1 MQRRSFVASS
11 AAFAAGLVP
20 LSSARAAE
28 NGVSDGEIVL
38 GSSAVLSGPL
48 GSQIKVVHNGAGLAF
63 DAVNEQGGIGGRKI
77 KLVALDDELK
87 PEKAVENYTKLLND
101 HRVFAFFGCVGSGT
115 TAAAAKLLQQ
125 SGAPSVGGYGVGDT
139 ARERVAGSAYFV
151 RASNAREAQALVEHL
166 TTVGVNK
173 IAIAHLDNP
182 GGAEAVK
189 LIGAAMATHKL
200 TPAAAVSVKGDSSNA
215 AEAGKTLADSQP
227 QAVLM
232 YLAGTVAGEVIK
244 ATYAAGSKPMF
255 YGMSI
260 VPGEVTAKV
269 VQLQS
274 SGLAISQVMP
284 YPWGEVETVARDYRR
299 LAERAQVPVGYGSF
313 EGYLNGLVMIEA
325 LKRTGR
331 DLTRARLHA
340 ALRAFKLR
348 LAGMDID
355 FTAGNGTGSRFIE
368 MVRVTPEGRFVR

>member
-1 MQRRSFVASS
+1 MQRRSFVAST
-11 AAFAAGLVP
+11 AVIAAGLAR
-20 LSSARAAE
+20 LSSAQAAE
-28 NGVSDGEIVL
+28 MGVSDSEIVL
-38 GSSAVLSGPL
+38 GSSAVLSGPV
-48 GSQIKVVHNGAGLAF
+48 GPQIKVIHNGAGLAF

-87 PEKAVENYTKLLND
+87 PEKAVENYGKLLTD
-101 HRVFAFFGCVGSGT
+101 HRVFAFFGCVGSST

-125 SGAPSVGGYGVGDT
+125 SGAPSVGGYGVGDS

-166 TTVGVNK
+166 TTVSVNK
-173 IAIAHLDNP
+173 IAIAYLDTP

-189 LIGAAMATHKL
+189 LIEAAMATHKL
-200 TPAAAVSVKGDSSNA
+200 TPTAVVSVKSDGSTVA
-215 AEAGKTLADSQP
+215 AAGKTLADSRP

-232 YLAGTVAGEVIK
+232 YLAGTVSGEVIK
-244 ATYAAGSKPMF
+244 AMYAAGSKPMF

-260 VPGEVTAKV
+260 VSGEVTAKV
-269 VQLQS
+269 VPLQAG
-274 SGLAISQVMP
+274 GLAISQVTP
-284 YPWGEVETVARDYRR
+284 YPWGEVEAVTRDYRR

-340 ALRAFKLR
+340 TLRALRLR

-355 FTAGNGTGSRFIE
+355 FSTGGNTGSRFIE